1 MKKVMLL
8 VLMLSLSLSG
18 ALCYAHGAAGTKIGK
33 IGKEG
38 TPIEVKETT
47 AHTGLDKSGAIVPS
61 IDGHT
66 LTVLFT
72 ENLGQVD
79 VEITTAAGAT
89 VQTFWVSTPDG
100 LQTYVPNVGNYVI
113 TFTLANGDVY
123 YGEFAV
129 TD

>member
-1 MKKVMLL
+1 MKIKQLKSFVLL
-8 VLMLSLSLSG
+8 LGLMLPTAWCVANSTDSTDGQS
-18 ALCYAHGAAGTKIGK
+18 HIS
-33 IGKEG
+33 IKEAKVQSIPKG
-38 TPIEVKETT
+38 
-47 AHTGLDKSGAIVPS
+47 HTIKAS

-123 YGEFAV
+123 YGEFAI

>member
-18 ALCYAHGAAGTKIGK
+18 ALCYAHGAAGTENEKGK
-33 IGKEG
+33 DG
-38 TPIEVKETT
+38 TPIEIIESVS
-47 AHTGLDKSGAIVPS
+47 HVGFDKSNTILSS

-66 LTVLFT
+66 LRVLFT

-129 TD
+129 AG

>member
-1 MKKVMLL
+1 MQHKRIKQFVLL
-8 VLMLSLSLSG
+8 LGLLLPTAWCG
-18 ALCYAHGAAGTKIGK
+18 ANGTFSYDGYSHIL
-33 IGKEG
+33 
-38 TPIEVKETT
+38 VKEARVENTPKG
-47 AHTGLDKSGAIVPS
+47 HTIKAS

-123 YGEFAV
+123 YGEFTV

>member
-1 MKKVMLL
+1 MKIKQLKSFVLL
-8 VLMLSLSLSG
+8 LGLMLPTAWCG
-18 ALCYAHGAAGTKIGK
+18 ANGTCSTDGHSHIQ
-33 IGKEG
+33 
-38 TPIEVKETT
+38 VKEARVENTPKG
-47 AHTGLDKSGAIVPS
+47 HTIKAS

-89 VQTFWVSTPDG
+89 VQTFWVPTPDG
-100 LQTYVPNVGNYVI
+100 LQTYVPNVGNYII
-113 TFTLANGDVY
+113 TFTLANGDEY
-123 YGEFAV
+123 YGEFSV

>member
-1 MKKVMLL
+1 MQHKRIKQFVLL
-8 VLMLSLSLSG
+8 LGLMLPTAWCG
-18 ALCYAHGAAGTKIGK
+18 ANGTFSYDGYSHIL
-33 IGKEG
+33 
-38 TPIEVKETT
+38 VKEARVENTPKG
-47 AHTGLDKSGAIVPS
+47 HTIKAS

-89 VQTFWVSTPDG
+89 VQIFWVSTPDG

-123 YGEFAV
+123 YGEFTV

>member
-1 MKKVMLL
+1 MPTAWC
-8 VLMLSLSLSG
+8 G
-18 ALCYAHGAAGTKIGK
+18 AIGTDFFDGHSH
-33 IGKEG
+33 
-38 TPIEVKETT
+38 IEVKESHVQN
-47 AHTGLDKSGAIVPS
+47 APKGHTIKAS

-100 LQTYVPNVGNYVI
+100 QQAYIPNVGNYVI

-123 YGEFAV
+123 YGEFTV

>member
-1 MKKVMLL
+1 MTHTKFKQNALL
-8 VLMLSLSLSG
+8 FALLLPAVWCG
-18 ALCYAHGAAGTKIGK
+18 AISTELIEGHNPINVKGAHV
-33 IGKEG
+33 EG
-38 TPIEVKETT
+38 TPKG
-47 AHTGLDKSGAIVPS
+47 HTIKAS

-100 LQTYVPNVGNYVI
+100 LQTYVPNVGNYIYHELYV
-113 TFTLANGDVY
+113 
-123 YGEFAV
+123 EFGRPYAV
-129 TD
+129 N